1 MTRQPDM
8 TPQQREL
15 IEMLAEEAGE
25 IVQICMKALRH
36 GASSYHPAD
45 QSRRSN
51 SMTIADE
58 VADLC
63 TVARQINRSGLY
75 PKIPTDEEMDRI
87 WKRKLR
93 YTHHQPNKG

>member
-1 MTRQPDM
+1 MTRERSL
-8 TPQQREL
+8 TPQQVEL
-15 IEMLAEEAGE
+15 MQMLAEEAGE

-51 SMTIADE
+51 SMNIADE

-63 TVARQINRSGLY
+63 TVVRQINRSGLY
-75 PKIPTDEEMDRI
+75 PKIPTDEAMDRI

-93 YTHHQPNKG
+93 YTHHQPK